1 MVIFL
6 FAFIE
11 YRNKNFR
18 RKVKEIE
25 DDFLRI
31 FVNRESEQ
39 QPNNV
44 EKTKKI
50 NGKFLVGWLNK
61 LFINFPFCSIQ

>member
-1 MVIFL
+1 MFT
-6 FAFIE
+6 FTE

-39 QPNNV
+39 QQQENV
-44 EKTKKI
+44 ENTKKI